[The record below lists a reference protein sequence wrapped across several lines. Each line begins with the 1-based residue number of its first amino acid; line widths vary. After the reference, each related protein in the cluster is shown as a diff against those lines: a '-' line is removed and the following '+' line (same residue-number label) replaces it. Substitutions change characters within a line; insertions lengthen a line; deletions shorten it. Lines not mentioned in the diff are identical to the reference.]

1 MKTFEEY
8 LRENGEVGHIQSII
22 QSIVYISGLP
32 KVKPKELVITE
43 TGIKGIVQ
51 GIEEELVEVLL
62 LSPDKASIGERVA
75 RTNDNL
81 KIPVSASFSGRI
93 VNPLGEP
100 IDGSGPIMGEKEERS
115 VFQKALG
122 IKERVKIS
130 EQLDTGVSLVDV
142 MIPLGKGQRELI
154 MGDQKTGK
162 TTFLLQT
169 MTHQAKKNTLCIY
182 VGIGKRSQDAKN
194 VEEYLR
200 KMGVFENCL
209 IVFASSADPA
219 SLVFLA
225 PYTGMTMAEY
235 FRDAGRD
242 VLIVLDDLTNHA
254 KFYREISL
262 LSKRMPARESY
273 PGDIF
278 HVHAALLERAGRI
291 KKGDTSVSISALPVI
306 ETVQG
311 DLTGYIPTN
320 TMAMTDGHILFDASE
335 YKKGRRPAVNV
346 SLSVTRVGNQTQSQ
360 LEHKIRRALV
370 ERLNLYKK
378 AQELAH
384 FGFDLPL
391 KTRTDLNVGERL
403 EAVFDQES
411 HTIVPKP
418 AALILLGLVL
428 HDYWASKSIDQVRV
442 ERTKLVEAF
451 NEGLFKNIEESF
463 SKVDDLVSLDNL
475 IKENEDLF
483 GKVLYSN
490 ILTKSKIKEQVER
503 GQK

>member
-8 LRENGEVGHIQSII
+8 LRESGEVGHIQSII

-32 KVKPKELVITE
+32 KAKPNELVITE
-43 TGIKGIVQ
+43 TGIKGIIQ
-51 GIEEELVEVLL
+51 GIEEELIEILL
-62 LSPDKASIGERVA
+62 LSPEKAVIGERVT

-81 KIPVSASFSGRI
+81 KIPISTSFTSRI
-93 VNPLGEP
+93 VNSLGEP
-100 IDGSGPIMGEKEERS
+100 IDGAGPIMGEKELRPIFS
-115 VFQKALG
+115 KAYG

-130 EQLDTGVSLVDV
+130 DQLDTGLSLVDF
-142 MIPLGKGQRELI
+142 MIPLGKGQRELV

-169 MTHQAKKNTLCIY
+169 MTQQAKKNTLCIY
-182 VGIGKRSQDAKN
+182 VGIGKRSQDVKN

-219 SLVFLA
+219 SLVYLA
-225 PYTGMTMAEY
+225 PYTGITMAEY
-235 FRDAGRD
+235 FRDSGRD
-242 VLIVLDDLTNHA
+242 VLIILDDLTNHA
-254 KFYREISL
+254 KYYREISL

-278 HVHAALLERAGRI
+278 HIHAALLERAGRI
-291 KKGDTSVSISALPVI
+291 KKGDTSVSITALPVI

-320 TMAMTDGHILFDASE
+320 TMAMTDGHIFFDASE
-335 YKKGRRPAVNV
+335 YRKGRRPAVNV
-346 SLSVTRVGNQTQSQ
+346 SLSVTRVGNQTQNP
-360 LEHKIRRALV
+360 LEHKIRRLLI
-370 ERLNLYKK
+370 EKLNLYKK

-391 KTRTDLNVGERL
+391 KTRTDLNLGERL
-403 EAVFDQES
+403 EAVFDQDS

-442 ERTKLVEAF
+442 ERTKLVDGY
-451 NEGLFKNIEESF
+451 NKGLFKNVEANF
-463 SKVDDLVSLDNL
+463 AKVDDLASLDKL
-475 IKENEDLF
+475 IKENEDLI

-490 ILTKSKIKEQVER
+490 ILTASKLKEEVEG